1 MSAPAW
7 LSIAALWLFALFA
20 VVALCKAAGRA
31 DRAME
36 AERRDQ
42 LASVRHLGETRS
54 RRDARNGL
62 GRAS

>member
-7 LSIAALWLFALFA
+7 LGIAGWWLLALIF

-31 DRAME
+31 DDAME

-42 LASVRHLGETRS
+42 LAEVRQLCETRS
-54 RRDARNGL
+54 RRDRRNGL